1 MKKFFITV
9 VVLIVLTV
17 SLIAAATISLKP
29 LIAYLMEGIIGA
41 PVKIGE
47 ISFDAKNETLY
58 MKNFQVYNP
67 KGFNSEEKLAQ
78 VSLISVKHDLKD
90 LIENKKFHI
99 VELKIEMD
107 TLAVTKNADGVMN
120 VDNLKISQEDP
131 KDSGLIQIDKLVL
144 SIGAVVY
151 KEIHRSGKVHE
162 EIYRVDI
169 KDKNFEDLP
178 SAEHVVAKIL
188 VESLSHTAIKG
199 AAILGVATVA
209 GATLAGPIV
218 IPAGVAIAISG
229 KNSYTTS
236 FDKNYDYVYD
246 ACLAV
251 ANKIGQKIYGNKDSG
266 IIEGYMSD
274 ANIIIRITKLSENKT
289 DVKVSAR
296 KLLLPKPAIAGAILY
311 EIYQKINP

>member
-1 MKKFFITV
+1 MLAESKINT
-9 VVLIVLTV
+9 LI
-17 SLIAAATISLKP
+17 
-29 LIAYLMEGIIGA
+29 
-41 PVKIGE
+41 
-47 ISFDAKNETLY
+47 
-58 MKNFQVYNP
+58 
-67 KGFNSEEKLAQ
+67 
-78 VSLISVKHDLKD
+78 
-90 LIENKKFHI
+90 IENKKFHI
-99 VELKIEMD
+99 VELKIEME

-120 VDNLKISQEDP
+120 VDKLRISQEDP
-131 KDSGLIQIDKLVL
+131 KDSGWVQIDKLVL

-151 KEIHRSGKVHE
+151 KEIRKSGKAHE
-162 EIYRVDI
+162 EIYKLDI

-199 AAILGVATVA
+199 AAIVGVATVA
-209 GATLAGPIV
+209 GATLAGPLV

-236 FDKNYDYVYD
+236 FDKAYDYVYD
-246 ACLAV
+246 TCLVV
-251 ANKIGQKIYGNKDSG
+251 ANKMGQKIYGNKDSG

-274 ANIIIRITKLSENKT
+274 ANIIIRITKFSENKT